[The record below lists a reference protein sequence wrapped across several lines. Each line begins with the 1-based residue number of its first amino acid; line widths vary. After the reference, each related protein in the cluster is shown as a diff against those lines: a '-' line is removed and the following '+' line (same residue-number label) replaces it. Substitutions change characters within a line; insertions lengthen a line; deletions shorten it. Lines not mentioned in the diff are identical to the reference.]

1 MHALDFLVQ
10 PQVAATC
17 GCCVVFGADRY
28 LRSLV
33 LERLP
38 RWFLGAEQADIPFAR
53 FDGSAAQWRDVRDEL
68 TTVSLFGVGRR
79 LALVEEADDFVSR
92 HRAQLEQHVAQPG
105 AGSTLVL
112 DVQTWPAN
120 TRLYKAV
127 DQAGLAIDC
136 GVPEAPRGRGKQ
148 VDEPRIVKWLVDRS
162 RQHHGIALGRGC
174 GELLL
179 ELVGT
184 NFGLLD
190 QELAR
195 LASYCG
201 AEEKV
206 TPEIVQQVAGGWRTK
221 TTWEMLEAAADG
233 SASEALRQLDQ
244 LLQSG
249 TTPQAIFGAMSWS
262 LRRFADATRLV
273 QNHERRGGRIALP
286 AALQQAGFRKFPPGA
301 IERGERQL
309 RQIGRHRGA
318 ALYRWLL
325 DADLALK
332 GSHSAPHRLRQ
343 VLETLIV
350 RLSREAAGRSTGP
363 PHHAHQ

>member
-1 MHALDFLVQ
+1 MHALDFLAQ
-10 PQVAATC
+10 PQVANTC

-33 LERLP
+33 LETLP
-38 RWFLGAEQADIPFAR
+38 RLLLGDDHAEIPFAR
-53 FDGSAAQWRDVRDEL
+53 FDGSAAPWRDVHAEL
-68 TTVSLFGVGRR
+68 ATVSLFGGGRR
-79 LALVEEADDFVSR
+79 LAVVDEADDFVSR
-92 HRAQLEQHVAQPG
+92 HRAELEKYVARPC
-105 AGSTLVL
+105 AGSALVL

-127 DQAGLAIDC
+127 DQSGLALDC
-136 GVPEAPRGRGKQ
+136 GVPEKPRGRGKQ

-162 RQHHGIALGRGC
+162 RQHHGIALARGC

-201 AEEKV
+201 AQEKV
-206 TPEIVQQVAGGWRTK
+206 TPEIVQQVAGGWRTR
-221 TTWEMLEAAADG
+221 TTWEMLDAAADG
-233 SASEALRQLDQ
+233 HASEALRQLDQ

-249 TTPQAIFGAMSWS
+249 ATPQAIFGAMSWS

-273 QNHERRGGRIALP
+273 QHHERRGGRIALS
-286 AALQQAGFRKFPPGA
+286 AALEQAGFRRFPPGA
-301 IERGERQL
+301 IESGERQL
-309 RQIGRHRGA
+309 RQIGRQRGA